1 MSIFRKIAEKLAGE
15 SAHLKKIRKEAEERR
30 TGKPEQNKADDD
42 AVINRTL
49 NSLSARIGSG
59 KYK

>member
-1 MSIFRKIAEKLAGE
+1 MSIFGKIASKLGAE
-15 SAHLKKIRKEAEERR
+15 STHLKKIRKEAEERR
-30 TGKPEQNKADDD
+30 SGKPTENKADDE
-42 AVINRTL
+42 AVISRTL